1 MVVTGGNLE
10 AAPPSLPSAC
20 YTAAMNASPSR
31 LLVPP
36 ATRRSG
42 WSAYLQAAVA
52 VLAVAAV
59 GAPLLGHLDLANI
72 AMLFPLAVLFAAVR
86 LGRGPAVLAAF
97 LSVALFDFFFVH
109 PHFTL
114 AVSDFQYLLTFAVLL
129 AVALITAHLANHLR
143 SQRDAAERRES
154 HSRVLYQVASELSA
168 ALTAGQIEQIA
179 DAALRGGYGAHA
191 RLWLPDGAP
200 PPADEA
206 KVLRLPLRT
215 PMRERGLLE
224 VRPRG
229 AIPATAEV
237 TQFLET
243 FATLIAISLERV
255 HYIEVAAHTELEMAS
270 ERLRNSL
277 LGALSHDLRTPL
289 TALVGMAETLTMTQP
304 PLPAAQREVAE
315 AIRDEALR
323 TSTQVDK
330 LLDMARLQSGPITLR
345 REWQPIEEVVG
356 AALRALART
365 LAGHHLRVE
374 LPPDLPL
381 VDIDAALIECVLRN
395 LLENAAKYA
404 PAGSTITV
412 GAAVEGDALAVT
424 VADQGPGLPPG
435 RERQLFDKFSR
446 IGAPAGTPGV
456 GLGLAIVKAIVD
468 AHGGSVGAHNRAEG
482 GAAFVVRLPLGNPP
496 APPPDYA

>member
-1 MVVTGGNLE
+1 
-10 AAPPSLPSAC
+10 
-20 YTAAMNASPSR
+20 MNASPSR

-36 ATRRSG
+36 ATRRQG
-42 WSAYLQAAVA
+42 WAAYLQAAVA

-154 HSRVLYQVASELSA
+154 HSQVLYQVASELSA
-168 ALTAGQIEQIA
+168 ALTVEQIA
-179 DAALRGGYGAHA
+179 RIADQAMQGSFGAHA
-191 RLWLPDGAP
+191 VIWLPDDASP

-206 KVLRLPLRT
+206 EALRLPLRT
-215 PMRERGLLE
+215 PMRERGLLV

-229 AIPATAEV
+229 VIPAAAEV

-255 HYIEVAAHTELEMAS
+255 HYIEVAARTELEMAS

-289 TALVGMAETLTMTQP
+289 TALVGMAETLTLLPP
-304 PLPAAQREVAE
+304 PLPPAQREVAE

-323 TSTQVDK
+323 TGSQVNK

-365 LAGHHLRVE
+365 LAGHRLRVE

-412 GAAVEGDALAVT
+412 CAAVEGEALAVT
-424 VADQGPGLPPG
+424 VADQGPGLPAG
-435 RERQLFDKFSR
+435 REQQLFDKFSR
-446 IGAPAGTPGV
+446 VGAPAGTPGV

-468 AHGGSVGAHNRAEG
+468 AHGGSVSAHNRAEG
-482 GAAFVVRLPLGNPP
+482 GAAFVARLPLGTPP
-496 APPPDYA
+496 APPPEYA